1 MRRAHPSKLA
11 AGLRRLS
18 AASLEKAERR
28 SVRRY
33 PFIAAVEITELGSG
47 DQRSGRTSDLSLGG
61 CYVDILDPFPRG
73 TLVHLRIFSLEDV
86 FETRGRWSLPT
97 PASGWALASAG

>member
-47 DQRSGRTSDLSLGG
+47 DQRSGRTSDL
-61 CYVDILDPFPRG
+61 YVDILDPFPRG